1 MPQARLSI
9 RSIIY
14 FCWFSTFVLVIVTM
28 AYAGMFD
35 GVGDTLFEIAKSVA
49 KFFFQ

>member
-1 MPQARLSI
+1 MPHARLSI
-9 RSIIY
+9 RSVIY
-14 FCWFSTFVLVIVTM
+14 FCWLSTFILMIFIM

-35 GVGDTLFEIAKSVA
+35 GLGDALYDIAKPIA

>member
-1 MPQARLSI
+1 MHQTRLSL

-14 FCWFSTFVLVIVTM
+14 FCWFSTFVLAIAIM

-35 GVGDTLFEIAKSVA
+35 GLGDALYDIAKPIA

>member
-1 MPQARLSI
+1 MHHARFSI

-14 FCWFSTFVLVIVTM
+14 FCWFSTFVLGIAIM

-35 GVGDTLFEIAKSVA
+35 GLGDALYEIAKPIA
-49 KFFFQ
+49 KYFFQ